1 MADLTHHSELLLLAL
16 VVAWWIVLRVY
27 RTHGAVL
34 GAAGQAALRGARR
47 SVPLRVGGQ
56 AALAVVTILGL
67 TVTVPARSD
76 PDGWQAAHLFFMP
89 RASWERDQDIGMLHP
104 ESWYNDQEQGRSAG
118 DGEADRAVSAREADR
133 PVGDAE
139 RSALA
144 DPDALSPL
152 MRLGILPKPPRP
164 DYVHLARPLVVL
176 AVAVPKAAPAAAPVA
191 VVVTHSTAHP
201 APVTKPLLPAGTPGT
216 WSPAVF
222 HFSPNA
228 LITIS
233 SADHS
238 ATSATDGNPVALPLA
253 GPQLAALWALLLSLA
268 VPLYRSRRPTP
279 PVPPPR
285 AW

>member
-16 VVAWWIVLRVY
+16 IVAWWLVLRLF
-27 RTHGAVL
+27 RTQGAAL
-34 GAAGQAALRGARR
+34 WAAGQAAGRGARR
-47 SVPLRVGGQ
+47 SVALRVGSQ
-56 AALAVVTILGL
+56 AALVVITVLGL

-89 RASWERDQDIGMLHP
+89 RASWERDHDVGMLQP
-104 ESWYNDQEQGRSAG
+104 ESWYDTQEQGHAAG
-118 DGEADRAVSAREADR
+118 EPDRDR
-133 PVGDAE
+133 PQAAAD

-144 DPDALSPL
+144 DPAALSPL

-164 DYVHLARPLVVL
+164 DYVHARPPFVVVAGAAVPQAVPAAPPL
-176 AVAVPKAAPAAAPVA
+176 AVVAAP
-191 VVVTHSTAHP
+191 P
-201 APVTKPLLPAGTPGT
+201 APAGPALVTPLLLPTGIPGT
-216 WSPAVF
+216 WSPAAF

-233 SADHS
+233 GADHS
-238 ATSATDGNPVALPLA
+238 AAPATDGNPVALPLA
-253 GPQLAALWALLLSLA
+253 GPQLAALWALLLSLT
-268 VPLYRSRRPTP
+268 VPLYRSRRPIP

>member
-16 VVAWWIVLRVY
+16 VVAWWIVLRLS
-27 RTHGAVL
+27 RTHGAL
-34 GAAGQAALRGARR
+34 LWAAGQAAGRWARHSR
-47 SVPLRVGGQ
+47 PLRVGSQ
-56 AALAVVTILGL
+56 ATLAVITVLGL

-104 ESWYNDQEQGRSAG
+104 ASWYGDQEQGRAT
-118 DGEADRAVSAREADR
+118 GEPDRDR
-133 PVGDAE
+133 PQAVAG
-139 RSALA
+139 RPALA
-144 DPDALSPL
+144 DADALSPL
-152 MRLGILPKPPRP
+152 MRLGILPPPPRR
-164 DYVHLARPLVVL
+164 DYVHSAPPLVVL
-176 AVAVPKAAPAAAPVA
+176 AVAAVPKAAPAGSVA
-191 VVVTHSTAHP
+191 VAVTHPTVGP
-201 APVTKPLLPAGTPGT
+201 APVIKPLLPAGIPGI
-216 WSPAVF
+216 WSPAAF

-233 SADHS
+233 GADHS
-238 ATSATDGNPVALPLA
+238 SAAATDGNPVALPLA
-253 GPQLAALWALLLSLA
+253 GPQPAALWALLLSLA